1 MKKLLLIL
9 LCIPMIGFGQDSE
22 LDKLIFIS
30 GDTIYGNVIEVGV
43 NKITYRHKGEATNNI
58 VLSIKV
64 AKIIYSSGREQI
76 FKGLKKLETQIK
88 YSKESKE
95 KIERSRIEK
104 SKKKEETKQRLD
116 KRRKEKKRK
125 ETKKRRNQ
133 ITEPFGNFFYVK
145 SGVNIS
151 NANYDGSIEMTT
163 VDNPGGNGVIINSS
177 SMHSICFSISTYL
190 YEKNRFSLGAKLGY
204 ANKGFSYGLT
214 PSRDGY
220 EYEYFGFASFLS
232 VAPSFR
238 YSFSS
243 KPLGFFIF
251 IDPQLDIRLKNS
263 VKIKGDYP
271 YETPSSVYDFG
282 KLYSGIK
289 TGFSITKK
297 ISDTFLIGLQSS
309 YWHNLSGTLSWVR
322 LNNPIPLEDP
332 KSYSMDIMFTFGF
345 LLDTKKENKTID

>member
-9 LCIPMIGFGQDSE
+9 LCLPLIGFGQDSE

-30 GDTIYGNVIEVGV
+30 GDTIYGNVTEVGV

-58 VLSIKV
+58 VISIKV

-116 KRRKEKKRK
+116 KRRTEKKRK
-125 ETKKRRNQ
+125 KEARRNQ

-163 VDNPGGNGVIINSS
+163 VDNPDGNGVIINSS

-309 YWHNLSGTLSWVR
+309 YWHNLSGTLSWVG

>member
-1 MKKLLLIL
+1 
-9 LCIPMIGFGQDSE
+9 MIGFGQTTGGKYIY
-22 LDKLIFIS
+22 LNS
-30 GDTIYGNVIEVGV
+30 GIN
-43 NKITYRHKGEATNNI
+43 IT
-58 VLSIKV
+58 
-64 AKIIYSSGREQI
+64 
-76 FKGLKKLETQIK
+76 
-88 YSKESKE
+88 
-95 KIERSRIEK
+95 
-104 SKKKEETKQRLD
+104 
-116 KRRKEKKRK
+116 
-125 ETKKRRNQ
+125 
-133 ITEPFGNFFYVK
+133 
-145 SGVNIS
+145 

-163 VDNPGGNGVIINSS
+163 VEMPDGGIGIINTNNMSS
-177 SMHSICFSISTYL
+177 LCFLISTYL

-214 PSRDGY
+214 NSRDGY
-220 EYEYFGFASFLS
+220 EYEVFGFASFLS

-238 YSFSS
+238 YSFSD

-263 VKIKGDYP
+263 VKIKGEYP

-309 YWHNLSGTLSWVR
+309 YWHNLSGTLSWVG
-322 LNNPIPLEDP
+322 LNNPIPLKDP

-345 LLDTKKENKTID
+345 LLDTNKENKTID